1 MYDATKKPNAKLTG
15 LDKQMVQVEV
25 DFEEM
30 MTKRN
35 EEKKK
40 LELKFKDV
48 YQ

>member
-1 MYDATKKPNAKLTG
+1 MYKSIKTRNEKLGG
-15 LDKQMVQVEV
+15 LDKQMVQVET
-25 DFEEM
+25 DFDEM

-35 EEKKK
+35 EEKRK